1 MTKINKLL
9 AALSVKSDENL
20 NTEGIIRE
28 VTSVIAL
35 LNSNNTDKGRLAK
48 SVTTFSIALSF
59 SSVARSIVDYVRRV
73 QKSRTFT
80 VKVSESDAL
89 FRIAEKWLMDALP
102 EDKKLSVFARSE
114 QGSGYN
120 TYASDMEM
128 PDYEGSQRPKVVVKT
143 SYDGAVEQ
151 EVVISGHR
159 VRVATT
165 KPEAAAKS
173 PEMAKYGMRTESVIT
188 FICPSAEARD
198 AVIADLQTQA
208 QMLRDVQ
215 PGFYNSRWGSFERV
229 SDIEKRKMGS
239 VILKDG
245 QMDRILSYLHRFRAN
260 EDVYNRLGVPFR
272 TGILLHGPAGT
283 GKTSTAKLIAN
294 ELRMNLYYISLR
306 GMDDDSLISCTS
318 RIPANSLVVFEDI
331 DVVQGMKDRDMTEGD
346 IAEGVSQSA
355 ILNVLDGMQ
364 SPPGVVFIMTTN
376 RPEVLDYAVLR
387 PGRMDL
393 KEEIGYLDNN
403 QFKNL
408 VEYFVPGSRIQM
420 DDTVLTEKDRIAA
433 SDIVDIVRKHIPDVE
448 NSLGDIVDFVTAR
461 QLTPAQI

>member
-1 MTKINKLL
+1 M
-9 AALSVKSDENL
+9 KSDENL
-20 NTEGIIRE
+20 NTESIIRE

-35 LNSNNTDKGRLAK
+35 LNSNNKDKGRLAR

-59 SSVARSIVDYVRRV
+59 SSVARSIVDYARRV

-114 QGSGYN
+114 QGTGY
-120 TYASDMEM
+120 SDYNEV
-128 PDYEGSQRPKVVVKT
+128 PDYDGSQRPKVLVKT

-151 EVVISGHR
+151 EVVISGHH

-165 KPEAAAKS
+165 KPEGAAKN
-173 PEMAKYGMRTESVIT
+173 PEMAKYGMRTEAVIT

-208 QMLRDVQ
+208 QLLRDVQ

-245 QMDRILSYLHRFRAN
+245 QIERILGYLHRFRAN

-306 GMDDDSLISCTS
+306 GMDDDGLISCSS

-331 DVVQGMKDRDMTEGD
+331 DVVQGMKDRDMTEG
-346 IAEGVSQSA
+346 ALTEGVSQSA

-393 KEEIGYLDNN
+393 KEEIGYLDNS

-408 VEYFVPGSRIQM
+408 VEYFVPGSTIQM
-420 DDTVLTEKDRIAA
+420 NDVVITERDRIAA
-433 SDIVDIVRKHIPDVE
+433 SDIVDLVRKHIPDVE
-448 NSLGDIVDFVTAR
+448 NSLEDIVDFVTAR
-461 QLTPAQI
+461 QLTPVEI